1 MLSSIWSMTSPRS
14 SAFFKSAPPC
24 GAEGGTLV
32 CCDMAAE
39 VLATPAAPGD
49 GAQAIESLAPE
60 ADPLM
65 AFFLAF
71 DPSVASRMKKIRPS
85 WMRLSQQMNDQ

>member
-1 MLSSIWSMTSPRS
+1 MRRRRRYTGLPRHGCRG
-14 SAFFKSAPPC
+14 PC
-24 GAEGGTLV
+24 NA
-32 CCDMAAE
+32 CCQRLE
-39 VLATPAAPGD
+39 CGIRRSWRRCD

-60 ADPLM
+60 DDPLM